1 MSTRI
6 GTLSRAIAIDALNH
20 VLTRR
25 QHADVVLERLFTH
38 HAAELRP
45 LDRAFIFEIVYGSL
59 RWLSKMDWI
68 MSHMVDRPFT
78 SLDPRVACALRVG
91 AYQIFYMDRVPDR
104 AAVSETVEAIKKVG
118 AGNAS
123 SFVNAILRRVARKAE
138 YYPKPDRESQTVD
151 YLSVQFS
158 HPAWMVE
165 RWLRFVPLERLEHL
179 LAGNNKAPPIVL
191 RQLVQKPIPND
202 EDLGSYLLRTQGI
215 QSEWLPLKT
224 ALKVERLPDF
234 SRCEAFQQGCYI
246 VQDTAA
252 QLVVRLVGT
261 PQPGPVLDACSAP
274 GGKSIALWD
283 LGVSEADLVLAESNQ
298 KRINVL
304 RENLQRIGLT
314 PSEILQGD
322 VLAQVNGRTFSTIL
336 LDAPCSALGVMRR
349 HPEIKWQRVPQDI
362 EHCAAEQRRLLDGLA
377 SAVRDGGELVYIVCS
392 VEPEETTQQMSEFLK
407 RHPEFETV
415 SLERRV
421 HDYYRKY
428 VVREKELLILPG
440 NADDLD
446 GFYAMVVR
454 KRGNSPTGSSI

>member
-25 QHADVVLERLFTH
+25 QHADAVLERLFNH

-104 AAVSETVEAIKKVG
+104 AAVSETVEAVKRVG
-118 AGNAS
+118 AGNAA

-138 YYPKPDRESQTVD
+138 YYPKPDRDTETAQ
-151 YLSVQFS
+151 YLSVQFA
-158 HPAWMVE
+158 HPQWMIE
-165 RWLRFVPLERLEHL
+165 RWLKHIPVERLEHL

-191 RQLVQKPIPND
+191 RQLARKPVPTG
-202 EDLGSYLLRTQGI
+202 EDLGTFLLRTQAI
-215 QSEWLPLKT
+215 QSEWLPLKS
-224 ALKVERLPDF
+224 ALRVERLPDF
-234 SRCEAFQQGCYI
+234 SRCEAFQAGCYI
-246 VQDTAA
+246 VQDVAA
-252 QLVVRLVGT
+252 QLAVSLVRR
-261 PQPGPVLDACSAP
+261 PQQSGAVLDACSAP

-283 LGVSEADLVLAESNQ
+283 QGIESSDLVLAETSH
-298 KRINVL
+298 KRIEL
-304 RENLQRIGLT
+304 LKENLQRIGVEPAEL
-314 PSEILQGD
+314 LQGD
-322 VLAQVNGRTFSTIL
+322 VLQQVCDRQYETVV
-336 LDAPCSALGVMRR
+336 LDAPCSALGVIRR
-349 HPEIKWQRVPQDI
+349 HPEIKWQRNPQDI

-377 SAVRDGGELVYIVCS
+377 HAVRPGGELVYIVCS
-392 VEPEETTQQMSEFLK
+392 VEQEETTRQMADFLN
-407 RHPEFETV
+407 RHPIFEPV
-415 SLERRV
+415 SLEQRI
-421 HDYYRKY
+421 HDYYKKY
-428 VVREKELLILPG
+428 VIREKELLILPG

-446 GFYAMVVR
+446 GFYAMVLR
-454 KRGNSPTGSSI
+454 RRAG